1 MKKERQKM
9 YTEREKE
16 IMFYLNK
23 GLENS
28 AISAELG
35 ISKHTLKS
43 HIMSKWEK
51 WKNPN
56 QPLKNKKNTVTIW
69 IIVH

>member
-43 HIMSKWEK
+43 HIMSK
-51 WKNPN
+51 
-56 QPLKNKKNTVTIW
+56 
-69 IIVH
+69 

>member
-43 HIMSKWEK
+43 HIMSIVRKMKKSKSTLEK
-51 WKNPN
+51 
-56 QPLKNKKNTVTIW
+56 
-69 IIVH
+69 

>member
-1 MKKERQKM
+1 M

-43 HIMSKWEK
+43 HIMSIVRKMKKSKSTLEK
-51 WKNPN
+51 
-56 QPLKNKKNTVTIW
+56 
-69 IIVH
+69 